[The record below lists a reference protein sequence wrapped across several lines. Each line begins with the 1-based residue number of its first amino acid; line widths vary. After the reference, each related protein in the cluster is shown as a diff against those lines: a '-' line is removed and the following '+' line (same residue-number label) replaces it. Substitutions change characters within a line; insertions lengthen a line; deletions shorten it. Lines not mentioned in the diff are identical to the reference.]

1 MNFIT
6 CLDRVENLIKRKE
19 YDKAWSEAN
28 SSLLNLK
35 KAGDEM
41 WFAMYHQLAVISAK
55 EKRWFD
61 ALYQTACVIY
71 YLDGFGGKTREKN
84 VINWLKKIKRE
95 DKLDEFMKISL
106 NNEPINSRLL
116 LDKLFNNKK

>member
-6 CLDRVENLIKRKE
+6 CLNRVENLIKRKE
-19 YDKAWSEAN
+19 YDKAWGEAN

-55 EKRWFD
+55 EKRWSD

-71 YLDGFGGKTREKN
+71 YLGGFGGKTREKL

-95 DKLDEFMKISL
+95 DKLDEFMEISL
-106 NNEPINSRLL
+106 KNEPTKSRPILYM
-116 LDKLFNNKK
+116 LFNDKQ